1 MKTMYLYHISKKDL
15 GDQILLTPRIPKHK
29 DKYEDNI
36 TPRVCCCPTVPGC
49 IHAIPDFIF
58 NGKDVT
64 ISSLLYVYGAHIPV
78 EHIIQPGYTMISDA
92 WFTGEL
98 WVTQPE
104 TWFKVATYNVYRQ
117 ARLAGTPYSRF
128 IFHNA
133 VQSDDEIVCDRKID
147 KTVYGELESFSML
160 ELDYQYAFPDNRNI
174 KNVLIDGVDSEY
186 KDADWLNK

>member
-29 DKYEDNI
+29 DKYEDST
-36 TPRVCCCPTVPGC
+36 TPRVCCCPTIPGC

-58 NGKDVT
+58 DGQSTT
-64 ISSLLYVYGAHIPV
+64 ITNTLYVYGAHIPV
-78 EHIIQPGYTMISDA
+78 EYIIQPGYTMVSDA

-98 WVTQPE
+98 WVTHPE
-104 TWFKVATYNVYRQ
+104 TWFKVATYRVYRQ
-117 ARLAGTPYSRF
+117 ARLDGTPYSRF
-128 IFHNA
+128 IFHDAIQAN
-133 VQSDDEIVCDRKID
+133 DEIVCDRKID

-160 ELDYQYAFPDNRNI
+160 ELDYQYAFPDDRNI